1 MSWAPGPEGAGP
13 GPDAPLFLEPEAPG
27 RARLAFSWTPP
38 PGGSSGF
45 SAPPPVWIFLH
56 GLGADRSGSKAARF
70 REWVVS
76 RGHGF
81 LSFDFTGHGES
92 GGDCRGLTLSRNLE
106 DAGRAV
112 EFVGA
117 ERPGAEIVLI
127 GSSMGGI
134 AALWYAALHPGAV
147 AQVFAV
153 APAFGMTARFAASLS
168 QAEREDWARRGY
180 YPVPIGDLVLEF
192 GWGAVADERNYPD
205 DRLAAALETPALLLH
220 GDADAVVPVGLSRD
234 FAASAPTADLVEIA
248 DGDHRL
254 TDRRD
259 ELFEEMWGAFR
270 RRTDEREA
278 AGR

>member
-1 MSWAPGPEGAGP
+1 MSWAPGGETAGP
-13 GPDAPLFLEPEAPG
+13 APEAPLFLEAPG
-27 RARLAFSWTPP
+27 RARLACSWTPP

-56 GLGADRSGSKAARF
+56 GLGSDRSGSKAARF

-106 DAGRAV
+106 DADRAV
-112 EFVGA
+112 EFVRA
-117 ERPGAEIVLI
+117 ERPGAEVVLI

-134 AALWYAALHPGAV
+134 AALWYAALHPEAV
-147 AQVFAV
+147 AQVFAI

-168 QAEREDWARRGY
+168 QAERTDWARRGF
-180 YPVPIGDLVLEF
+180 YPVPIGEGVLEF

-205 DRLAAALETPALLLH
+205 DRLAAALKTPALLLH

-234 FAASAPTADLVEIA
+234 FAASAPAADLVEIA
-248 DGDHRL
+248 EGDHRL
-254 TDRRD
+254 TERRD

-278 AGR
+278 AAR

>member
-1 MSWAPGPEGAGP
+1 MSWAPGRETAGP
-13 GPDAPLFLEPEAPG
+13 SPDAPLHLEPETPG

-38 PGGSSGF
+38 PGGAGGASIS
-45 SAPPPVWIFLH
+45 PPVWIFLH
-56 GLGADRSGSKAARF
+56 GLGADRSGSKATRF

-92 GGDCRGLTLSRNLE
+92 GGDCRGLTLTRNLE

-112 EFVGA
+112 EFVRA
-117 ERPGAEIVLI
+117 ERPGAEVVLI

-134 AALWYAALHPGAV
+134 AALWYAALHPEAV
-147 AQVFAV
+147 AQVFAI
-153 APAFGMTARFAASLS
+153 APAFGMSARFAASLS
-168 QAEREDWARRGY
+168 QAERTDWARRGFF
-180 YPVPIGDLVLEF
+180 PVPIGERVLEF

-205 DRLAAALETPALLLH
+205 DRLAAALRTPALLLH

-234 FAASAPTADLVEIA
+234 FAVSAPAAELIEIA

-270 RRTDEREA
+270 RRADEREGA
-278 AGR
+278 VR